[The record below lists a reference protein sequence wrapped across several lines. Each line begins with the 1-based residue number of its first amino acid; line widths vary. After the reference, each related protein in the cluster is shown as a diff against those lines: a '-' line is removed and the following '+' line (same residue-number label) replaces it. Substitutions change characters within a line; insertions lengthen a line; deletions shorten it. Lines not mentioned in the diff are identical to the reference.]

1 MASETPKGFLESLKR
16 LVSTRVAEK
25 VAENP
30 EAIEKLRSLGVI
42 DEETILAVAAGTAD
56 IDAMLGELRQRVRKL
71 AAKVKEQPSILNDL
85 DVRPIEVLGAKTDLL
100 ERSLEDD
107 HHTTVLFTDLEGF
120 TAYTVAEGDRVAA
133 RVLDDHYR
141 VIDRLTVGRGGRVWK
156 RLGDGHM
163 LSFPS
168 PQAAVLGSLEMI
180 ESAPADLDLRAG
192 AHFGPVVSLH
202 NDLAGSTVNLA
213 SRVADSAAGGESL
226 VTVPVRE
233 ESGVISGVTFG
244 VERTA
249 TLKGFG
255 DPVALIPV
263 VRFG

>member
-1 MASETPKGFLESLKR
+1 MPKGFFESLKR

-25 VAENP
+25 MAENP
-30 EAIEKLRSLGVI
+30 EAIDKLRSLGVL

-56 IDAMLGELRQRVRKL
+56 VDGMLTELRQSLRKL
-71 AAKVKEQPSILNDL
+71 AVELKEQPSLLNDL
-85 DVRPIEVLGAKTDLL
+85 DVRPIEVLGARLALPET
-100 ERSLEDD
+100 SLED
-107 HHTTVLFTDLEGF
+107 HPTTVLFTDLEGF
-120 TAYTVAEGDRVAA
+120 TAFTVAEGDRVAA

-141 VIDRLTVGRGGRVWK
+141 MIDRLTAGRGGRVWK

-168 PQAAVLGSLEMI
+168 PQAAVLCSLEMI
-180 ESAPADLDLRAG
+180 ESAPADLDLRSG

-202 NDLAGSTVNLA
+202 NDLAGTTVNLA
-213 SRVADSAAGGESL
+213 SRVADSAVGGESL
-226 VTVPVRE
+226 VTEPVRE